1 MHTDKTLLCRRN
13 AIMEKLSSERTE
25 AQALLVISASE
36 HDEAKRR

>member
-1 MHTDKTLLCRRN
+1 M
-13 AIMEKLSSERTE
+13 MERLSSETTE